1 MLLCAVQTTKIQ
13 NADAVQHQISHVNY
27 IVWITIALTLNCIFH
42 LQIHSYYPPK
52 QQQQL
57 SICKIKILYFHLISQ
72 SSWSNW
78 ESKLLGKFIK
88 ILWTDSFLQQK
99 VNKKQGDVMELLLF
113 MAKRSDSTDN
123 KKMLTH
129 MTSYLSISPEEEPL
143 PLLMWGPGFVW
154 CKNLD
159 HPLINQITYK
169 LEKDVDSCWQS
180 IWLV

>member
-13 NADAVQHQISHVNY
+13 NADAVQHQISHVKY

-57 SICKIKILYFHLISQ
+57 SICKIKIFYFHLISQ

-113 MAKRSDSTDN
+113 MAKRSDFTDN
-123 KKMLTH
+123 KKC
-129 MTSYLSISPEEEPL
+129 SYIWPA
-143 PLLMWGPGFVW
+143 
-154 CKNLD
+154 
-159 HPLINQITYK
+159 TY
-169 LEKDVDSCWQS
+169 QS
-180 IWLV
+180 HLKKSHCLC

>member
-13 NADAVQHQISHVNY
+13 NADAVQHHISHVNY

-57 SICKIKILYFHLISQ
+57 SICKIKIFYFHLISQ

-99 VNKKQGDVMELLLF
+99 VTRNRE
-113 MAKRSDSTDN
+113 
-123 KKMLTH
+123 MLW
-129 MTSYLSISPEEEPL
+129 SYFCLWQKEVTPQIIKNAHTYDQL
-143 PLLMWGPGFVW
+143 PI
-154 CKNLD
+154 NLTWRRATASANVGAR
-159 HPLINQITYK
+159 IR
-169 LEKDVDSCWQS
+169 V
-180 IWLV
+180 V